1 MTTYHYAYK
10 FNADTLNCELDFQP
24 AEPTTLYDP
33 GCPATMELTSAKIK
47 DIDIYDL
54 LNPRLKH
61 VIEVKALAAQLADLK
76 DQADDARIEAYRDR
90 TERNWEYA

>member
-1 MTTYHYAYK
+1 MTTYHYVYK
-10 FNADTLNCELDFQP
+10 FDDNILNCELDLQP
-24 AEPTTLYDP
+24 EEPTTRYDP
-33 GCPATMELTSAKIK
+33 GCPAAMELTSAKIK
-47 DIDIYDL
+47 GIDIYDL